1 MSQNVTFV
9 YISNG
14 QDYSVL
20 LGAVKCLPM
29 ALHDRDTV
37 TQTIVQKCAKIKHLL
52 FAVLIG
58 HGLFLF
64 SFLCFFLSV
73 RGGATRK
80 PQAGVDTGVRSR
92 QVS

>member
-64 SFLCFFLSV
+64 SFLCFFFV
-73 RGGATRK
+73 GTGRGYEKTPGRC
-80 PQAGVDTGVRSR
+80 
-92 QVS
+92 